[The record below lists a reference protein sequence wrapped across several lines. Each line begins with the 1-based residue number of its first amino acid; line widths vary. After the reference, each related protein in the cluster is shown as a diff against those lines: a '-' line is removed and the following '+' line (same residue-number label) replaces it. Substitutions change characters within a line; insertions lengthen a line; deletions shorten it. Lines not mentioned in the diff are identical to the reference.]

1 MDGQNFVVFHNA
13 ADDSYGNSTNNFA
26 GAYAA
31 TETIDVY
38 FKSALSTIGAG
49 GYDKIVLACT
59 NGEEDRALEQVL
71 SAIGG
76 AKAGGFTVI
85 ADDVNSIYAGGNILS
100 VTSITTASAA
110 KVDNVIT
117 TTAVRVLTAGESGST
132 VFVNHAARLITLP
145 AAAAGLNFKFVL
157 GIDATSGMNIVT
169 ATAADHFFGTIPLT
183 CSDTDEQVGQAQ
195 ELDYATA
202 VAAPASYDAMKF
214 VAATATIGGLAG
226 TMISVYCIDDVS
238 WHVDIPNHMTNANDP
253 GQCALIVAR

>member
-13 ADDSYGNSTNNFA
+13 ADDSYGNSTNNFV

-31 TETIDVY
+31 TQTVDVY

-76 AKAGGFTVI
+76 AKAGGFTVV
-85 ADDVNSIYAGGNILS
+85 ADDVNGIYAGGDILS

-132 VFVNHAARLITLP
+132 LFVNHAARLITLP
-145 AAAAGLNFKFVL
+145 AAAAGLNFKVVL
-157 GIDATSGMNIVT
+157 GIDATTGMNIVT
-169 ATAADHFFGTIPLT
+169 ATDADHFFGNIPLT
-183 CSDTDEQVGQAQ
+183 STDTADQTGVTQ

-214 VAATATIGGLAG
+214 IAATTTIGGTAG
-226 TMISVYCIDDVS
+226 TMVEMYAIDDVS
-238 WHVDIPNHMTNANDP
+238 WHVKIANHQTTDNNP
-253 GQCALIVAR
+253 GTCALIVAR